1 MSMYNLLLYSSND
14 SNTTGDLWFYSKDE
28 AFDID
33 AIIVNINNFKS
44 FKYKAKLLENTFAQ
58 SAANQTNGIQK
69 DTAIA
74 VPLKYLSNFW
84 RLIEMTLIKCK
95 VELKLRWT
103 KHYILPVLG
112 VVNADNDYDSN
123 ADNIIFTIKETK
135 LNVLIVTL
143 SAKDNQKVSKLL
155 SKGYEVR
162 INMQQMSTDIFLNQ
176 TL

>member
-1 MSMYNLLLYSSND
+1 
-14 SNTTGDLWFYSKDE
+14 
-28 AFDID
+28 
-33 AIIVNINNFKS
+33 
-44 FKYKAKLLENTFAQ
+44 
-58 SAANQTNGIQK
+58 
-69 DTAIA
+69 
-74 VPLKYLSNFW
+74 
-84 RLIEMTLIKCK
+84 MTLIKCK
-95 VELKLRWT
+95 AELKLRWT